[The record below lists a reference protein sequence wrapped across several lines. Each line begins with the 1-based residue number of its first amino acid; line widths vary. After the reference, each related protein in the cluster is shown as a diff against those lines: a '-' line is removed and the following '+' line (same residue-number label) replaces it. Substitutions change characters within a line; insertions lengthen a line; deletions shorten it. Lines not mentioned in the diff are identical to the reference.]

1 MLRRSPLRSTLAI
14 TAGAL
19 ALSSCATFTNAS
31 EVAEVD
37 GTAVSDDEFASL
49 SRSYFETDLF
59 FQQSGLGQTAE
70 ERIDNGAVN
79 ADATRGLLTAV
90 ILQELLTEFLA
101 EQGVDNA
108 AIRTDFETGT
118 LSQTPLAGIEID
130 PALLDLIIDGDPTV
144 TSQSLGLVAA
154 PNADQLEELYTNE
167 PTSTGVVCVRHILV
181 ETEGEADD
189 IVDELAE
196 GADFAELAAERSQDE
211 ASAVNGGAITA
222 PDNECIPLDTVRQG
236 FDPAFAAG
244 ILGGTEG
251 AVAGPVET
259 SFGWHVI
266 LTRPWDEV
274 AESVGALVQPGA
286 AGSFLFN
293 GYKATADIDVD
304 ARYGRWSR
312 IREAV
317 EPIG

>member
-1 MLRRSPLRSTLAI
+1 MLRRSPLRLTLAI

-19 ALSSCATFTNAS
+19 LLSSCATFSNAS

-37 GTAVSDDEFASL
+37 GAAVSDDEFSSL

-90 ILQELLTEFLA
+90 IQQELLTGFLA
-101 EQGVDNA
+101 DQGVDNSV
-108 AIRTDFETGT
+108 IRTDFESGT
-118 LSQTPLAGIEID
+118 LSQTPLAGAEID
-130 PALLDLIIDGDPTV
+130 PALIDLIIDGDPSV
-144 TSQSLGLVAA
+144 IGQSLGLVAA
-154 PNADQLEELYTNE
+154 PNIDQLEEMYTSD

-181 ETEGEADD
+181 ETEDEADD
-189 IVDELAE
+189 IVDELAT
-196 GADFAELAAERSQDE
+196 GADFTELAAERSQDE
-211 ASAVNGGAITA
+211 ASAVNGGAIKA

-266 LTRPWDEV
+266 LTRPWTEV
-274 AESVGALVQPGA
+274 AESVGALFQPEA
-286 AGSFLFN
+286 AGSFLFD
-293 GYKATADIDVD
+293 GHKATADIDVD
-304 ARYGRWSR
+304 ARYGRWNR
-312 IREAV
+312 LLEVV